1 MLLLQPEVELDLS
14 EPNREGNACVHV
26 QARSLTRRAA
36 QGAELQ
42 PIQPLAHE
50 RPWGWAWGTGSVGQ
64 RRTGCRSEVLNG
76 TAVEYGLD
84 CCDHHSLRCGLLL
97 GRGSGLL
104 WWLGGKTTHAER
116 LQEGGFSL
124 SRAVARITALIK
136 VLG

>member
-1 MLLLQPEVELDLS
+1 M
-14 EPNREGNACVHV
+14 
-26 QARSLTRRAA
+26 
-36 QGAELQ
+36 
-42 PIQPLAHE
+42 
-50 RPWGWAWGTGSVGQ
+50 
-64 RRTGCRSEVLNG
+64 NG

-97 GRGSGLL
+97 GRGRGLL

-136 VLG
+136 VLGEDASTGLCCAVLCGTLRCAALLLLLLLVLDRLDRSRTERNKMDLASGSA

>member
-1 MLLLQPEVELDLS
+1 M
-14 EPNREGNACVHV
+14 
-26 QARSLTRRAA
+26 
-36 QGAELQ
+36 
-42 PIQPLAHE
+42 
-50 RPWGWAWGTGSVGQ
+50 
-64 RRTGCRSEVLNG
+64 LNG

-104 WWLGGKTTHAER
+104 WWLGGKTTHAEC

-136 VLG
+136 VLGEDASTGLCCAVLCGTLALRCCC

>member
-1 MLLLQPEVELDLS
+1 M
-14 EPNREGNACVHV
+14 
-26 QARSLTRRAA
+26 
-36 QGAELQ
+36 
-42 PIQPLAHE
+42 
-50 RPWGWAWGTGSVGQ
+50 
-64 RRTGCRSEVLNG
+64 LNG

-104 WWLGGKTTHAER
+104 WWLGGKTTHAEC

-136 VLG
+136 VLGEDASTGLCCAVLVRCCAVRCAALLLLDRLDRNKTERNKMDLASDST

>member
-1 MLLLQPEVELDLS
+1 M
-14 EPNREGNACVHV
+14 
-26 QARSLTRRAA
+26 
-36 QGAELQ
+36 
-42 PIQPLAHE
+42 
-50 RPWGWAWGTGSVGQ
+50 
-64 RRTGCRSEVLNG
+64 LNG

-104 WWLGGKTTHAER
+104 WWLGGKTTHAEC

-136 VLG
+136 VLGEDASTWFVLCGTLRC